1 MKWLCEARATAL
13 AVLWCVSCAGGDVSS
28 GARERALFDGGQA
41 TAEDECP
48 LEQETFPCTCLG
60 GEPGRSVCMDGQ
72 LSECECAPEAAAT
85 ASGDEVPAD
94 TEAMDA
100 LAGNRRSDI
109 TFDWTRTEP
118 DGLTCEPG
126 HYEGSFAGSY
136 FSRLN
141 WPVPFPV
148 IGVDLPG
155 FPGLQFDML
164 PAEPGEVTLAVDGKF
179 DGLAD
184 GLFPFRG
191 DFVGE
196 LNCETGEF
204 TGMMINA
211 EYTIGPDQLVIL
223 ENPVRFQFEGPVWA
237 TYDKLTHSFV
247 GGIWD
252 AVEPQFGGM
261 PFQTYPRDPLR
272 DGVGGSGVW
281 SAGWI
286 NDDVEYTCP
295 AMDANGL
302 PLACQPGPFGLT
314 KTFCVYPALL
324 PGARADGPTCV
335 TDADCE
341 AHFPGEEVRCTD
353 VNGDGVYIRCLK
365 ECAP

>member
-1 MKWLCEARATAL
+1 MCFDDARATAL
-13 AVLWCVSCAGGDVSS
+13 LVLLCASCAS
-28 GARERALFDGGQA
+28 GADDPGGMRDDARQQEGIVA
-41 TAEDECP
+41 QDAECLWEH
-48 LEQETFPCTCLG
+48 ETFPCTCAG
-60 GEPGRSVCMDGQ
+60 GEAGRAVCQGGE
-72 LSECECAPEAAAT
+72 LSACECEPASSGTMLGQQATPEPE
-85 ASGDEVPAD
+85 EV
-94 TEAMDA
+94 DA
-100 LAGNRRSDI
+100 LAGNARSDI
-109 TFDWTRTEP
+109 VFEWTRTEP

-136 FSRLN
+136 FSRIN
-141 WPVPFPV
+141 WPIPFPV

-155 FPGLQFDML
+155 FPGLQFDMA
-164 PAEPGEVTLAVDGKF
+164 PAEPGEVTFKVDGKF

-204 TGMMINA
+204 EGMMKNA
-211 EYTIGPDQLVIL
+211 EYSIGPDQLIIL
-223 ENPVRFQFEGPVWA
+223 ENPIRFQFEGPVWA

-261 PFQTYPRDPLR
+261 PFQSYPRDPLR

-286 NDDVEYTCP
+286 NDQVDYTCP
-295 AMDANGL
+295 ATDAGGL

-324 PGARADGPTCV
+324 PGARADGPTCL